1 VSRKSQVASR
11 KPEKLE
17 ELDRIHIKDLVVP
30 GIIGINP
37 DERVTP
43 QDVLVNATLWVDT
56 RPAAGSDDI
65 DDAVNYRTLTKAIIA
80 HIESGQPML
89 VERLAAELATIA
101 LRSDERIQQV
111 EMSVEKP
118 GALRHARSVGITVRR
133 NREDIDG

>member
-1 VSRKSQVASR
+1 MSRKSQDASP
-11 KPEKLE
+11 KPESLG

-101 LRSDERIQQV
+101 LRSDGRIQQV
-111 EMSVEKP
+111 EMSAEKP

-133 NREDIDG
+133 TREDIDG

>member
-1 VSRKSQVASR
+1 
-11 KPEKLE
+11 
-17 ELDRIHIKDLVVP
+17 VVP

-56 RPAAGSDDI
+56 RPAAGSDAI
-65 DDAVNYRTLTKAIIA
+65 DDAVNYRTVTKSIIA
-80 HIESGQPML
+80 HIEAGEPML
-89 VERLAAELATIA
+89 VERLVAELAAIA

-133 NREDIDG
+133 TREDIDE

>member
-1 VSRKSQVASR
+1 MSRKSQVTSR

-17 ELDRIHIKDLVVP
+17 ALDRIHIKDLVVP

>member
-1 VSRKSQVASR
+1 MSRKTQDASR

-17 ELDRIHIKDLVVP
+17 ELDRIYIKDLVVP

-56 RPAAGSDDI
+56 RPAAASDAI
-65 DDAVNYRTLTKAIIA
+65 DDAVNYRTLTKAFIA
-80 HIESGQPML
+80 HIESGEPML
-89 VERLAAELATIA
+89 VERLVAELAAIA
-101 LRSDERIQQV
+101 LRGDERIQQV
-111 EMSVEKP
+111 ELTVEKP

-133 NREDIDG
+133 TREDIDG

>member
-1 VSRKSQVASR
+1 MSRKSQDAR
-11 KPEKLE
+11 PKPE
-17 ELDRIHIKDLVVP
+17 ELDRIYIKDLVVP
-30 GIIGINP
+30 GIIGIKP

-65 DDAVNYRTLTKAIIA
+65 GDAVNYRTLTKAIIA
-80 HIESGQPML
+80 HIESGDPML
-89 VERLAAELATIA
+89 VERLVAELAAIA
-101 LRSDERIQQV
+101 LRSDERIHQV

-133 NREDIDG
+133 SREDIDE